1 MTIELSNLTFTDQDD
16 IVPESGV
23 EQILNTGVANTL
35 AGKERIT
42 GVGAAGSNYGIFNS
56 GTLNTAEG
64 NDTITGTYNQTQDPL
79 FGGVGIWNGGSI
91 DTGDGNDII
100 NGDTATGIGNG
111 IGNHGTLNTGNG
123 NDIITGTAYN
133 STDEYYAGFT
143 TSGDFN
149 TGDGNDKI
157 TGVGQIGISHYGE
170 YDQFYTG
177 TFNEFETGEGNDII
191 TGIGMNIGFVNY
203 SGSILTRGGNDIIIG
218 IGGSVGID
226 NYHNGHAGGY
236 ISTDDGDDIIIGSG
250 NIGIRISADGYI
262 DTGHGNDSIIANG
275 GFEGGR
281 VVLGYGNDYLKGFG
295 SGYYEGTGNYYQ
307 PPADEDTLELTSG
320 SYTVSYTVELWRPAV
335 NFTKD
340 GIIMKTFQFEK
351 LIAGSTTYDFSS
363 LSEGQTIVVV

>member
-1 MTIELSNLTFTDQDD
+1 MAIELSDLTFTEQDD
-16 IVPESGV
+16 IVPASGV
-23 EQILNTGVANTL
+23 EQIINTGVANTL
-35 AGKERIT
+35 AGKDRIT
-42 GVGAAGSNYGIFNS
+42 GIGAAGSNYGIRNS

-64 NDTITGTYNQTQDPL
+64 NDIITGTYNQTQDPL
-79 FGGVGIWNGGSI
+79 FGGGGIWNGGSI

-100 NGDTATGIGNG
+100 NGDTATGLHNG
-111 IGNHGTLNTGNG
+111 IGNYGTLNTGNG

-133 STDEYYAGFT
+133 STDEYVSGFT

-170 YDQFYTG
+170 YNQGY
-177 TFNEFETGEGNDII
+177 FNEFQTGEGNDII
-191 TGIGMNIGFVNY
+191 MGIGMNVGFVNY
-203 SGSILTRGGNDIIIG
+203 SGSINTGGGNDIIIG
-218 IGGSVGID
+218 IGGSVGLD
-226 NYHNGHAGGY
+226 NSHNGNAGGY
-236 ISTDDGDDIIIGSG
+236 ISTYDGDDIIIGSG
-250 NIGIRISADGYI
+250 QIGIRMSGGYI

-275 GFEGGR
+275 GFEGGG

-320 SYTVSYTVELWRPAV
+320 SYTVSYTVEQSRTAV